1 MKLTRTRLK
10 QIIKEELEAVV
21 ENGAAYRKG
30 EARVSHPLIKPWYQN
45 LTTAVDQEK
54 FGVEDYWKLL
64 ELVIIDLPGWF
75 QYHPDIRDW
84 KMFSTMVKSQVRHIA
99 GDIKDTSDEEGGR
112 KKKWNASPDTRL
124 SAIKGPEWGL
134 DKSKKGIG

>member
-112 KKKWNASPDTRL
+112 KKKMECITGHTAFSD
-124 SAIKGPEWGL
+124 KGP
-134 DKSKKGIG
+134 